1 MNSLKTALPIFSQPK
16 PTLVNS
22 TTPLEGLL
30 KQPAGKRANTSW
42 EDEGVLGYKFGESVQ
57 TAFQRK
63 GEEQGPNFNTWN
75 ALKDQLMIMLEKYKP
90 GRGGGGDINH
100 IEALLS
106 TLAGL
111 SFCTS
116 TYEKMY
122 DERQCTSL
130 VAEFLGVVNDDILV
144 VERQFNLEF
153 LLDYYIGFLLSQPPR
168 EFKNRL
174 PKLLVELYKGLEH
187 LISDKSLGPAF
198 LDCSLLAPS
207 TGSSRQDTGGR
218 GGTGAKT
225 DKSWGKVGGRKKTKK
240 RMKKKRPRKTK
251 SKRFHKKKHKTR
263 KKKHS
268 KRKRKHK
275 TKRR

>member
-75 ALKDQLMIMLEKYKP
+75 ALKEQLMIMLQNYKP
-90 GRGGGGDINH
+90 VRGRRGNINH

-207 TGSSRQDTGGR
+207 TGSSRQDTGGS

-225 DKSWGKVGGRKKTKK
+225 GKLRFGGGGRKKTKK